1 MPRLTPEQRER
12 AVGRLSAGDD
22 PEAVA
27 VAFNVHLSTVYRL
40 QQRFVNIGSTADA
53 QRSGRPRV
61 TTQRQDRQILRHHLR
76 NRFHTANETAR
87 NTVGNHQRP
96 IISVDRQ
103 SAEDLL
109 SETSKTAVPLPVLTQ
124 RHRMA
129 RQQWAQDHINWNWR
143 QWRNILFTD
152 ESRFCISHVDGRV
165 RVWRRRGERYTGD
178 CVMEHNG
185 QGGPN
190 VMVWVGI
197 GLNQSR
203 GPVFFNNLGPGRGNG
218 ITTQRY
224 IDHILQPHV
233 VPFSQARRNCVLQQD
248 NVRPHTARVTLAF
261 LQHNNIDIMAW
272 PALSPDLN
280 PIEHFWDQLQR
291 KVNQLRPGPRT
302 AAELRQALINAWCN
316 IPRDAINRL
325 IHSMRRRCQAVI
337 NVHGDNTPY

>member
-22 PEAVA
+22 PEPVA
-27 VAFNVHLSTVYRL
+27 VAFSVHLSTVYRL
-40 QQRFVNIGSTADA
+40 QQRVVNTGSTADI

-76 NRFHTANETAR
+76 NRFHTANEFETAR
-87 NTVGNHQRP
+87 NTVGNHQGPISGQTIRRRLAERDLQNCRP
-96 IISVDRQ
+96 ARG
-103 SAEDLL
+103 
-109 SETSKTAVPLPVLTQ
+109 PVLTQ

-152 ESRFCISHVDGRV
+152 ESRFCISHVDGRF
-165 RVWRRRGERYTGD
+165 RVWRRRGERYAGD
-178 CVMEHNG
+178 CVMEHNA

-190 VMVWVGI
+190 VMVWGGI
-197 GLNQSR
+197 GLNQSL

-218 ITTQRY
+218 ITAQSY

-233 VPFSQARRNCVLQQD
+233 VPFIQARRNCVLQQD

-291 KVNQLRPGPRT
+291 KVNQLRPGPR
-302 AAELRQALINAWCN
+302 
-316 IPRDAINRL
+316 DATYSLHEAPLPGRHQRPWGSHTVL
-325 IHSMRRRCQAVI
+325 TFCRGSLCPWQQKTM
-337 NVHGDNTPY
+337 P

>member
-12 AVGRLSAGDD
+12 AMGRLLAGDD

-40 QQRFVNIGSTADA
+40 QQRFVNTGSTADT

-76 NRFHTANETAR
+76 NRFHTANKTAR

-96 IISVDRQ
+96 ISGQTIRRRL
-103 SAEDLL
+103 AERDLQNCRP
-109 SETSKTAVPLPVLTQ
+109 ARGPVLTQ
-124 RHRMA
+124 KHRMA

-143 QWRNILFTD
+143 QWRHILFTD
-152 ESRFCISHVDGRV
+152 ESHFCISHVDGRV
-165 RVWRRRGERYTGD
+165 RVWRRRGERYAGD
-178 CVMEHNG
+178 CVMEHNA

-190 VMVWVGI
+190 VMVWGGI
-197 GLNQSR
+197 GLNQSL
-203 GPVFFNNLGPGRGNG
+203 GPVLFNNLGPGRGNG
-218 ITTQRY
+218 ITAQRY
-224 IDHILQPHV
+224 IDQILQPHV
-233 VPFSQARRNCVLQQD
+233 VPFFQARRNCVLQQD
-248 NVRPHTARVTLAF
+248 NARPHTARVTQAF

-280 PIEHFWDQLQR
+280 PIEHFWDKLQR

-302 AAELRQALINAWCN
+302 AAELRQALVHAWCN
-316 IPRDAINRL
+316 IPRDTINRL

-337 NVHGDNTPY
+337 NVHGGHTPY